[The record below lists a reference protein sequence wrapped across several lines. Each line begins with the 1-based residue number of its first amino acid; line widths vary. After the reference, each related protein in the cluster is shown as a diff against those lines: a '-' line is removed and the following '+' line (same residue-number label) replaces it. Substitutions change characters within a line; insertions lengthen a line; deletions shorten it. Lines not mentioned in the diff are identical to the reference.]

1 MLYWLIGG
9 FPNQGPSI
17 PTRKQASPPHIRDK
31 NRIALIS
38 ARPDLWRWG
47 YQVTG
52 TRPAIIEP
60 GLSSLWIGQGP
71 SSAFVRAAF
80 KPASNESRGPSSKLR

>member
-17 PTRKQASPPHIRDK
+17 PTRRQASPPYIRDK

-38 ARPDLWRWG
+38 ARPDLWGVPVR
-47 YQVTG
+47 
-52 TRPAIIEP
+52 R
-60 GLSSLWIGQGP
+60 SLRQGFLVFGSGQGP
-71 SSAFVRAAF
+71 SSAFVRAGF
-80 KPASNESRGPSSKLR
+80 KPASNESRCPSSKLR